1 MIYAGT
7 GQRADRA
14 EEYIRGLL
22 ANQCMPTLLK
32 AKPSVL
38 VTVNKALIGNTNRF
52 FALLG
57 EYLSCFECNY
67 LPLQETCGRIYL
79 LLYYEPLLR
88 QALEVKQRQNFL
100 ASCGYGKYIQ
110 DGEYSAGSEYQE
122 YSEYGGGGDGNGGRV
137 LLEGALMRLGYRY
150 HSYWEADDFPHEIG
164 IFLGYPLADVTGFIK
179 NKGRNYLLCGM
190 WKVYRQEETA
200 ATAFQYYRRMKE
212 QAVRRLERRNDL
224 NIPDFW
230 YAEERTYLKGLLDY

>member
-1 MIYAGT
+1 MIYAGRGQRT
-7 GQRADRA
+7 GQG

-38 VTVNKALIGNTNRF
+38 VTVNKALIENTDRF
-52 FALLG
+52 FALLE
-57 EYLSCFECNY
+57 EYLSCFECNC
-67 LPLQETCGRIYL
+67 LPLQETCSRIYL

-110 DGEYSAGSEYQE
+110 DWEYRKGGECQE
-122 YSEYGGGGDGNGGRV
+122 YSEYGGESDGSEEIV
-137 LLEGALMRLGYRY
+137 LLEGTLMRLGYRY
-150 HSYWEADDFPHEIG
+150 RSYWEAGGFPHEIG
-164 IFLGYPLADVTGFIK
+164 IFLGYPLADVTGFIR

-190 WKVYRQEETA
+190 WKVYQQEETA

-212 QAVRRLERRNDL
+212 QAVRRLERRNNLD
-224 NIPDFW
+224 IPDSW
-230 YAEERTYLKGLLDY
+230 YAEERTYLKRLLDY